1 MQGISL
7 GWKSYPTKKLKESI
21 DLENNYNYEC
31 YESEIFEVTELPE
44 VEVDVFL
51 NCRKRRNLLNEL

>member
-21 DLENNYNYEC
+21 DLENIYNYEC
-31 YESEIFEVTELPE
+31 YEPEIFEVTELPE

-51 NCRKRRNLLNEL
+51 NCRKCRNLLNEL